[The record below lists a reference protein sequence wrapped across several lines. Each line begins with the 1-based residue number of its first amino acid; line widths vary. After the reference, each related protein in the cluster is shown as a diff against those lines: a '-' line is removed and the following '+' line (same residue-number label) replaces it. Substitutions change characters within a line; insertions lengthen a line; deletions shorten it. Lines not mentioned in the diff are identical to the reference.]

1 MRAEQSVSPPRCNQ
15 LAGSTDL
22 RGPSGRS
29 YLAEDARRGNH
40 DLTTAGHPGNVGL
53 DGDTAAAVTLDHW
66 RGCRL
71 RRRWARS

>member
-40 DLTTAGHPGNVGL
+40 DLTTAGHPGNVG
-53 DGDTAAAVTLDHW
+53 VKVW
-66 RGCRL
+66 RSRDSDYRC
-71 RRRWARS
+71 ARQRHYSVFP